1 MNSFM
6 NKALRTPRTWTDIL
20 PITLGLAFAW
30 FCAGVILSDILRVE
44 LLTLLFTS
52 DPDVQ
57 GFMVNYV
64 DFFGIWLAFI
74 GVALLRGNRPM
85 LGILVPKKKSKIITG
100 ILIGGLLG
108 FVLNS
113 INVVAS
119 ILLGDIKIYFDKIEI
134 LPIIGF
140 ILFIGIQS
148 GAEEL
153 TNRFYIY
160 EKLRRRYKN
169 PFVAVI
175 GNALFFLSL
184 HLGNEGVN
192 VACLFELFIWG
203 VFFALLVLYFDNI
216 WISIASHTAWNFTQ
230 HIFYG
235 LPNSGVVSKY
245 SIFKLDAASDGF
257 FYDTGFGVEG
267 SWGGVIILTIICI
280 ILIAK
285 YKTFEKNDIWKDWQ
299 KPSRKSKKKEA
310 VNQA

>member
-1 MNSFM
+1 MDSF
-6 NKALRTPRTWTDIL
+6 KQKILRTPRTWTDIL
-20 PITLGLAFAW
+20 PITLGLAFAL
-30 FCAGVILSDILRVE
+30 FCAGVILSDIFRVE
-44 LLTLLFTS
+44 LLTHIFTS

-57 GFMVNYV
+57 EFMINYV
-64 DFFGIWLAFI
+64 DFFGIWIAFI
-74 GVALLRGNRPM
+74 GIALLKGNRPM
-85 LGILVPKKKSKIITG
+85 LGVLFPKKKLRILTG

-113 INVVAS
+113 INVVGS
-119 ILLGDIKIYFDKIEI
+119 ILLGDIKLYFDKVEI

-175 GNALFFLSL
+175 GNALFFLAL
-184 HLGNEGVN
+184 HLGNDGVN

-216 WISIASHTAWNFTQ
+216 WISIAVHTAWNFTQ
-230 HIFYG
+230 NIFYG
-235 LPNSGVVSKY
+235 LPNSGIVSKY

-267 SWGGVIILTIICI
+267 SWGGVIILAVICI

-299 KPSRKSKKKEA
+299 KPSRLGKKKEA
-310 VNQA
+310 VNQV